1 MPRMLYAKL
10 LRSPHP
16 HAVIEEINTER
27 AKQHPGVHLVLT
39 GKDFPVPFGIM
50 PVSVDEFPLAPE
62 RVRYVGDPVAAVI
75 AADEQ
80 AAVEALQLID
90 VKFKLLPPISGPEEG
105 LKNPEPRIH
114 DYGEQGNIHRN
125 QSYEFGNIDE
135 ALQGSDLV
143 FEDLFFYEGN
153 THLPM
158 EQQAS
163 LAFIDQDGKLQISSS
178 TQNPHYLHRQLAR
191 VLQVP
196 EAKIRVV
203 ATPNGGGFGGK
214 CDPGGHE
221 FVVCK
226 AALVL
231 GRPVKIGLT
240 REEVFYV
247 HRGRHPVLMKMKTG
261 VTKDG
266 KLTGMHLQ
274 TLLDGGGYGSHGPAS
289 TFYTGVLTPVTYH
302 YPRFKFEACRVFT
315 NKPACGPKRGHGT
328 PQPRFGQEVQ
338 LDKIAAEARHGSGRA
353 EAEESDQG
361 RFVDRELAAGRL
373 DRPRRM
379 HRKGRRHVRLEERR
393 GKLGKGRGL
402 GLACSTYMC
411 GAGVAIYWNKMPH
424 SGVQILLD
432 RSGSV
437 IVYCGATEIG
447 QGSDDV
453 LAGLVAEAL
462 GARSATCAW

>member
-1 MPRMLYAKL
+1 MKQRLDIIGKPRRRVDGRAKATGQVRYADDLAMPRMLFAKL

-16 HAVIEEINTER
+16 HAVVEEINSET
-27 AKQHPGVHLVLT
+27 AKRHPGVHLVLT
-39 GKDFPVPFGIM
+39 GQDFPIPFGIM
-50 PVSVDEFPLAPE
+50 PVSVDEYPLARE
-62 RVRYVGDPVAAVI
+62 RVRYVGDPVAAVV
-75 AADEQ
+75 AVDEQ
-80 AAVEALQLID
+80 TAVEAIGLID
-90 VKFKLLPPISGPEEG
+90 VRYRLLKPIEDPQAG
-105 LKNPEPRIH
+105 LQNPEPRIH

-125 QSYEFGNIDE
+125 QSYEFGRVDE
-135 ALQGSDLV
+135 ALAKADLV
-143 FEDLFFYEGN
+143 LEHLFFYEGN

-158 EQQAS
+158 EPPAS
-163 LAFIDQDGKLQISSS
+163 LAFIDADGRLQVSSS

-191 VLQVP
+191 ALQVP
-196 EAKIRVV
+196 EHQVRVV

-214 CDPGGHE
+214 CEPGGHE
-221 FVVCK
+221 FVVAK

-266 KLTGMHLQ
+266 KLTAMHLQ

-338 LDKIAAEARHGSGRA
+338 LDKIAEKLGMDPAELRLRNLVKENSLTASWLKIGSNG
-353 EAEESDQG
+353 
-361 RFVDRELAAGRL
+361 LAACI
-373 DRPRRM
+373 DKVTQM
-379 HRKGRRHVRLEERR
+379 SDWKARR

-411 GAGVAIYWNKMPH
+411 GAG
-424 SGVQILLD
+424 
-432 RSGSV
+432 
-437 IVYCGATEIG
+437 
-447 QGSDDV
+447 
-453 LAGLVAEAL
+453 
-462 GARSATCAW
+462 